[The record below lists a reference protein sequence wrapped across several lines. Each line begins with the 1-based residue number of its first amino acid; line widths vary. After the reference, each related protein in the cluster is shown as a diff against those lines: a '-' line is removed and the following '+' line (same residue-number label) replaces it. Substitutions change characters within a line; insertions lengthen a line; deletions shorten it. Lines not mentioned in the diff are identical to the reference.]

1 MFTALQ
7 AVEEAIQQEKA
18 AMTGRL
24 LSTFESLK
32 ALNVL
37 PGQPLTPT
45 PASIAPSK
53 GVMGALLDIQ
63 PGVVIGS
70 RLQPSAAFPPAAVSQ
85 PSAAFPASQ
94 PFSAFGS
101 PPRASGQ
108 GMAGAA
114 SLGAATLGAEL
125 SSLLCGMGAGS
136 IGSVTP
142 EGFAPAP
149 LGRCNAKAQPAAEP
163 FSFFNGS
170 SSIWK

>member
-1 MFTALQ
+1 
-7 AVEEAIQQEKA
+7 
-18 AMTGRL
+18 MTGRL

-32 ALNVL
+32 ALNML

-101 PPRASGQ
+101 PRRASGQ

-114 SLGAATLGAEL
+114 SLGAEL